1 MNPHYP
7 PVSARARHSCEYC
20 RAPEIVFNL
29 PFEVEHIIPL
39 AHGGETGR
47 TIWPSPVARAIFTKP
62 IVSGSWTS

>member
-7 PVSARARHSCEYC
+7 LVSARARHSCEYC

-39 AHGGETGR
+39 ARGGETAVA
-47 TIWPSPVARAIFTKP
+47 IWRSPAARVIFTKP
-62 IVSGSWTS
+62 IVSGPWTS